1 MRTDRRPPEDF
12 DAIVDGVLEDVLA
25 AVAELR
31 AGALEPRP
39 ETCSYNDKGCAYPTI
54 CRCEAA

>member
-1 MRTDRRPPEDF
+1 
-12 DAIVDGVLEDVLA
+12 VLA

-39 ETCSYNDKGCAYPTI
+39 ETCTYNDKGCAYPTI